1 MKQMEHSYKGEEKF
15 LVNDLKTI
23 VSKARSKAFA
33 AVNYS
38 LVERNWRIGK
48 RIVEEEQNGEAR
60 AEYGKHIIEVAS
72 AALTEEFGKGFSET
86 NLINFKKFFLLFKE
100 LEIHQTVSE
109 EFRKQVLHLLPW
121 SHYERLIRVEDKK
134 AREWYAK
141 EAYEQGW
148 SFRTLNRNINT
159 LYYERL
165 LMSKKKQ
172 PVVNEMQDKTK
183 AYQQD
188 KLEYIKSPVVLE
200 FLGLPEDTSLAES
213 KLETAIINNL
223 EKFLMEMGKG
233 YALVA
238 RQQHIRTEEN
248 DYYIDLVFYNYLI
261 KSFILVDLKVNRI
274 TYQDV
279 GQMDMYLQMYDK
291 MKKGPDDNPTIGIIL
306 CTETDSDV
314 ARYSTLAKNDQM
326 FAAKYKLYL
335 PDKEDLRREIERQKE
350 LYLMAHPEETGISV
364 TNGYAQPDSCF
375 MFAYDLEQDKLLWRS
390 ADQSYNSM
398 NFVVKGDVILCGYGF
413 TAEDDYLYQIN
424 RNTGEIL
431 DRLELKKMPDLLVE
445 QDGKLYVHTYSY
457 DYVIDF

>member
-1 MKQMEHSYKGEEKF
+1 MKQPHKKYNDEDNM
-15 LVNDLKTI
+15 LVNDLRSI

-38 LVERNWRIGK
+38 LVERNWRIGQ
-48 RIVEEEQNGEAR
+48 RIVEQEQNGASR
-60 AEYGKHIIEVAS
+60 AEYGKHVIEIAS

-86 NLINFKKFFLLFKE
+86 NIMNFKKFYLKFKE
-100 LEIHQTVSE
+100 LTIPQTLSE
-109 EFRKQVLHLLPW
+109 EFKKQKHQTLSDESSLLPQKGQTQSAQFELRLLPW

-141 EAYEQGW
+141 EAFEQGW

-188 KLEYIKSPVVLE
+188 KLEYIKSPVVME
-200 FLGLPEDTSLAES
+200 FLGLPSDSSLKES
-213 KLETAIINNL
+213 KLESAIIDNL

-306 CTETDSDV
+306 CAETDSDV

-335 PDKEDLRREIERQKE
+335 PDKEDLKREIERQKE
-350 LYLMAHPEETGISV
+350 LYLMAHPEE
-364 TNGYAQPDSCF
+364 N
-375 MFAYDLEQDKLLWRS
+375 DK
-390 ADQSYNSM
+390 
-398 NFVVKGDVILCGYGF
+398 
-413 TAEDDYLYQIN
+413 E
-424 RNTGEIL
+424 
-431 DRLELKKMPDLLVE
+431 
-445 QDGKLYVHTYSY
+445 
-457 DYVIDF
+457 

>member
-1 MKQMEHSYKGEEKF
+1 MKEPGKKYNDEDNM
-15 LVNDLKTI
+15 LVNDLRSI

-38 LVERNWRIGK
+38 LVERNWRIGQ
-48 RIVEEEQNGEAR
+48 RIVEEEQNGTSR
-60 AEYGKHIIEVAS
+60 AEYGKHVIEVAS
-72 AALTEEFGKGFSET
+72 AALTKEFGKGFSYT
-86 NLINFKKFFLLFKE
+86 NIANYKRFYLTFSDLQIL
-100 LEIHQTVSE
+100 QTVSE
-109 EFRKQVLHLLPW
+109 EFKKQKHQTLSDESSLLPQKGQTQPAQFELRLLPW

-141 EAYEQGW
+141 EAFNEGW
-148 SFRTLNRNINT
+148 SYRTLNRNINT

-165 LMSKKKQ
+165 LMSKKKR
-172 PVVNEMQDKTK
+172 PVVDEMQDNTK

-350 LYLMAHPEETGISV
+350 LYLMAHPEE
-364 TNGYAQPDSCF
+364 N
-375 MFAYDLEQDKLLWRS
+375 DK
-390 ADQSYNSM
+390 
-398 NFVVKGDVILCGYGF
+398 
-413 TAEDDYLYQIN
+413 E
-424 RNTGEIL
+424 
-431 DRLELKKMPDLLVE
+431 
-445 QDGKLYVHTYSY
+445 
-457 DYVIDF
+457 

>member
-1 MKQMEHSYKGEEKF
+1 MKEPGKKNNDEDNM
-15 LVNDLKTI
+15 LVNDLRSI

-38 LVERNWRIGK
+38 LVERNWRIGQ
-48 RIVEEEQNGEAR
+48 RIVEQEQNGASR
-60 AEYGKHIIEVAS
+60 AEYGKHVIEIAS
-72 AALTEEFGKGFSET
+72 AALTEEFGKGFSKT
-86 NLINFKKFFLLFKE
+86 NIMNFKKFYLKFKE
-100 LEIHQTVSE
+100 LTIPQTVSE
-109 EFRKQVLHLLPW
+109 EFKKQKHQTLSDESSLLPQKGQTPPAQFELRFLPW

-141 EAYEQGW
+141 EAFEQGW

-172 PVVNEMQDKTK
+172 PVVDEMQDKTK

-306 CTETDSDV
+306 CAETDSDV

-350 LYLMAHPEETGISV
+350 LYLMAHPEE
-364 TNGYAQPDSCF
+364 N
-375 MFAYDLEQDKLLWRS
+375 DK
-390 ADQSYNSM
+390 
-398 NFVVKGDVILCGYGF
+398 
-413 TAEDDYLYQIN
+413 E
-424 RNTGEIL
+424 
-431 DRLELKKMPDLLVE
+431 
-445 QDGKLYVHTYSY
+445 
-457 DYVIDF
+457 

>member
-1 MKQMEHSYKGEEKF
+1 MKQLNKKYNDKDNM
-15 LVNDLKTI
+15 LVNDLRSI
-23 VSKARSKAFA
+23 VNKARSKAFA
-33 AVNYS
+33 AVNHS
-38 LVERNWRIGK
+38 LVERNWRIGQ
-48 RIVEEEQNGEAR
+48 RIVEEEQNGASR
-60 AEYGKHIIEVAS
+60 AEYGKHVIEVAS
-72 AALTEEFGKGFSET
+72 AALTKEFGKGFSET
-86 NLINFKKFFLLFKE
+86 NIMNFKKFYLKFKE
-100 LEIHQTVSE
+100 LTIPQTVSE
-109 EFRKQVLHLLPW
+109 EFKKQKQQTLSDESSLLLQKGQTQSAQFELRLLPW

-141 EAYEQGW
+141 EAFEQGW

-172 PVVNEMQDKTK
+172 PVVDEMQDKTK

-261 KSFILVDLKVNRI
+261 KSFILVELKVNRI

-350 LYLMAHPEETGISV
+350 LYSMAHPEE
-364 TNGYAQPDSCF
+364 N
-375 MFAYDLEQDKLLWRS
+375 DK
-390 ADQSYNSM
+390 
-398 NFVVKGDVILCGYGF
+398 
-413 TAEDDYLYQIN
+413 E
-424 RNTGEIL
+424 
-431 DRLELKKMPDLLVE
+431 
-445 QDGKLYVHTYSY
+445 
-457 DYVIDF
+457 

>member
-1 MKQMEHSYKGEEKF
+1 MKEPSKKYNDEDNM
-15 LVNDLKTI
+15 LVNDLRSI

-38 LVERNWRIGK
+38 LVERNWRIGQ
-48 RIVEEEQNGEAR
+48 RIVEEEQNGASR
-60 AEYGKHIIEVAS
+60 AEYGKHVIEVAS
-72 AALTEEFGKGFSET
+72 AALTKEFGKGFSET
-86 NLINFKKFFLLFKE
+86 NIMNFKKFYLKFKE
-100 LEIHQTVSE
+100 LTIPQTLSE
-109 EFRKQVLHLLPW
+109 EFKKQKHQTLSDESSLLPQKGQTQPAQFELRLLPW

-141 EAYEQGW
+141 EAFNEGW
-148 SFRTLNRNINT
+148 SYRTLNRNINT

-165 LMSKKKQ
+165 LMSTKKQ
-172 PVVNEMQDKTK
+172 PVVDEMQDKTK

-213 KLETAIINNL
+213 KLEIAIINNL

-238 RQQHIRTEEN
+238 RQQHIRTAEN

-350 LYLMAHPEETGISV
+350 LYLMAHPEES
-364 TNGYAQPDSCF
+364 
-375 MFAYDLEQDKLLWRS
+375 DK
-390 ADQSYNSM
+390 
-398 NFVVKGDVILCGYGF
+398 
-413 TAEDDYLYQIN
+413 E
-424 RNTGEIL
+424 
-431 DRLELKKMPDLLVE
+431 
-445 QDGKLYVHTYSY
+445 
-457 DYVIDF
+457 

>member
-1 MKQMEHSYKGEEKF
+1 MKEPEKKYNDEDNM
-15 LVNDLKTI
+15 LVNDLRSI

-38 LVERNWRIGK
+38 LVERNWRIGQ
-48 RIVEEEQNGEAR
+48 RIVEEEQNGTSR
-60 AEYGKHIIEVAS
+60 AEYGKHVIEVAS
-72 AALTEEFGKGFSET
+72 AALTKEFGKGFSYT
-86 NLINFKKFFLLFKE
+86 NIANYKRFYLTFSDLQIL
-100 LEIHQTVSE
+100 QTVSE
-109 EFRKQVLHLLPW
+109 EFKKQKHQTLSDESSLLPQKGQTQPAQFELRLLPW

-141 EAYEQGW
+141 EAFEQGW
-148 SFRTLNRNINT
+148 SFRTFNRNINT

-165 LMSKKKQ
+165 LMSTKKQ
-172 PVVNEMQDKTK
+172 PVVDEMQDKTK

-213 KLETAIINNL
+213 KLEIAIINNL

-350 LYLMAHPEETGISV
+350 LYLMAHPEE
-364 TNGYAQPDSCF
+364 N
-375 MFAYDLEQDKLLWRS
+375 DK
-390 ADQSYNSM
+390 
-398 NFVVKGDVILCGYGF
+398 
-413 TAEDDYLYQIN
+413 E
-424 RNTGEIL
+424 
-431 DRLELKKMPDLLVE
+431 
-445 QDGKLYVHTYSY
+445 
-457 DYVIDF
+457 

>member
-1 MKQMEHSYKGEEKF
+1 MKEPGKKYNDEDNM
-15 LVNDLKTI
+15 LVNDLRSI

-38 LVERNWRIGK
+38 LVERNWRIGQ
-48 RIVEEEQNGEAR
+48 RIVEQEQNGASR
-60 AEYGKHIIEVAS
+60 AEYGKHVIEIAS

-86 NLINFKKFFLLFKE
+86 NIMNFKKFYLKFKE
-100 LEIHQTVSE
+100 LTIPQTLSE
-109 EFRKQVLHLLPW
+109 EFKKQKHQTLSDEFSLLPQKGQTQSAQFELRLLPW
-121 SHYERLIRVEDKK
+121 SHYERLIRIEDKK

-141 EAYEQGW
+141 EAFNEGW
-148 SFRTLNRNINT
+148 SYRTLNRNINT

-188 KLEYIKSPVVLE
+188 KLEYIKSSVVLE
-200 FLGLPEDTSLAES
+200 FLGLPEDISLAES

-350 LYLMAHPEETGISV
+350 LYLMAHPEE
-364 TNGYAQPDSCF
+364 N
-375 MFAYDLEQDKLLWRS
+375 DK
-390 ADQSYNSM
+390 
-398 NFVVKGDVILCGYGF
+398 
-413 TAEDDYLYQIN
+413 E
-424 RNTGEIL
+424 
-431 DRLELKKMPDLLVE
+431 
-445 QDGKLYVHTYSY
+445 
-457 DYVIDF
+457 

>member
-1 MKQMEHSYKGEEKF
+1 MKQPRKKYNDEDNM
-15 LVNDLKTI
+15 LVNDLRSI

-38 LVERNWRIGK
+38 LVERNWRIGQ
-48 RIVEEEQNGEAR
+48 RIVEQEQNGASR
-60 AEYGKHIIEVAS
+60 AEYGKHVIEIAS

-86 NLINFKKFFLLFKE
+86 NIMNFKKFYLKFKE
-100 LEIHQTVSE
+100 LTIPQTLSE
-109 EFRKQVLHLLPW
+109 EFKKQKHQTLSDESSLLPQKGQTQSAQFELRLLPW

-141 EAYEQGW
+141 EAFEQGW

-165 LMSKKKQ
+165 LMSKKKR
-172 PVVNEMQDKTK
+172 PVVDEMQDKTK

-335 PDKEDLRREIERQKE
+335 PDKEDLKREIERQKE
-350 LYLMAHPEETGISV
+350 LYLMAHPEE
-364 TNGYAQPDSCF
+364 N
-375 MFAYDLEQDKLLWRS
+375 DK
-390 ADQSYNSM
+390 
-398 NFVVKGDVILCGYGF
+398 
-413 TAEDDYLYQIN
+413 E
-424 RNTGEIL
+424 
-431 DRLELKKMPDLLVE
+431 
-445 QDGKLYVHTYSY
+445 
-457 DYVIDF
+457 

>member
-1 MKQMEHSYKGEEKF
+1 MKEPGKKYNDEDNM
-15 LVNDLKTI
+15 LVNDLRSI

-38 LVERNWRIGK
+38 LVERNWRIGQ
-48 RIVEEEQNGEAR
+48 RIVEQEQNGASR
-60 AEYGKHIIEVAS
+60 AEYGKHVIEVAS
-72 AALTEEFGKGFSET
+72 AALTKEFGKGFSET
-86 NLINFKKFFLLFKE
+86 NIMNFKKFYLKFKE
-100 LEIHQTVSE
+100 LTIPQTLSE
-109 EFRKQVLHLLPW
+109 EFKKQKHQTLSDESSLLPQKWQTQPAQFELRLLPW

-141 EAYEQGW
+141 EAFEQGW
-148 SFRTLNRNINT
+148 SYRTLNRNINT

-165 LMSKKKQ
+165 LMSTKKQ
-172 PVVNEMQDKTK
+172 PVVDEMQDKTK

-350 LYLMAHPEETGISV
+350 LYLMAHPEE
-364 TNGYAQPDSCF
+364 N
-375 MFAYDLEQDKLLWRS
+375 DK
-390 ADQSYNSM
+390 
-398 NFVVKGDVILCGYGF
+398 
-413 TAEDDYLYQIN
+413 E
-424 RNTGEIL
+424 
-431 DRLELKKMPDLLVE
+431 
-445 QDGKLYVHTYSY
+445 
-457 DYVIDF
+457 

>member
-1 MKQMEHSYKGEEKF
+1 MKQLNKKYNDEDNM
-15 LVNDLKTI
+15 LVNDLRSI

-38 LVERNWRIGK
+38 LVERNWRIGQ
-48 RIVEEEQNGEAR
+48 RIVEQEQNGASR
-60 AEYGKHIIEVAS
+60 AEYGKHVIEIAS

-86 NLINFKKFFLLFKE
+86 NIMNFKKFYLKFKE
-100 LEIHQTVSE
+100 LTIPQTLSE
-109 EFRKQVLHLLPW
+109 EFKKQKHQTLSDESSLLPQKGQTQSAQFELRLLPW

-141 EAYEQGW
+141 EAFEQGW

-350 LYLMAHPEETGISV
+350 LYLMTHPEE
-364 TNGYAQPDSCF
+364 N
-375 MFAYDLEQDKLLWRS
+375 EK
-390 ADQSYNSM
+390 
-398 NFVVKGDVILCGYGF
+398 
-413 TAEDDYLYQIN
+413 E
-424 RNTGEIL
+424 
-431 DRLELKKMPDLLVE
+431 
-445 QDGKLYVHTYSY
+445 
-457 DYVIDF
+457 

>member
-1 MKQMEHSYKGEEKF
+1 M
-15 LVNDLKTI
+15 LVNDLRSI
-23 VSKARSKAFA
+23 VSKARSRAFA

-38 LVERNWRIGK
+38 LVERNWRIGQ
-48 RIVEEEQNGEAR
+48 RIVEQEQNGASR
-60 AEYGKHIIEVAS
+60 AEYGKHVIEVAS
-72 AALTEEFGKGFSET
+72 AALTEEFGKGFSKT
-86 NLINFKKFFLLFKE
+86 SIKNCKKFFMYFSHSDLLM
-100 LEIHQTVSE
+100 S
-109 EFRKQVLHLLPW
+109 HLLPW
-121 SHYERLIRVEDKK
+121 THYERLIRVEDKQ
-134 AREWYAK
+134 AREWYTK
-141 EAYEQGW
+141 EAFNEGW
-148 SFRTLNRNINT
+148 SYRTLNRNINT

-200 FLGLPEDTSLAES
+200 FLGLPEDISLAES

-306 CTETDSDV
+306 CSETDSDV

-350 LYLMAHPEETGISV
+350 LYLMTHPEE
-364 TNGYAQPDSCF
+364 N
-375 MFAYDLEQDKLLWRS
+375 EK
-390 ADQSYNSM
+390 
-398 NFVVKGDVILCGYGF
+398 
-413 TAEDDYLYQIN
+413 E
-424 RNTGEIL
+424 
-431 DRLELKKMPDLLVE
+431 
-445 QDGKLYVHTYSY
+445 
-457 DYVIDF
+457 

>member
-1 MKQMEHSYKGEEKF
+1 MKQLNKKYNDEDNM
-15 LVNDLKTI
+15 LVNDLRSI

-38 LVERNWRIGK
+38 LVERNWRIGQ
-48 RIVEEEQNGEAR
+48 RIVEQEQNGASR
-60 AEYGKHIIEVAS
+60 AEYGKHVIEVAS
-72 AALTEEFGKGFSET
+72 AALTEEFGKGFSYT
-86 NLINFKKFFLLFKE
+86 NIANYKRFYLTFNNLQIL
-100 LEIHQTVSE
+100 QTVSE
-109 EFRKQVLHLLPW
+109 EFNNPIQQTLPAKSSAPHKEDKAESAQSELRLLPW

-141 EAYEQGW
+141 EAFEQGW

-165 LMSKKKQ
+165 LMSKRKQ
-172 PVVNEMQDKTK
+172 PVVDEMQDKTK

-200 FLGLPEDTSLAES
+200 FLGLPEDISLAES

-350 LYLMAHPEETGISV
+350 LYLMAHPKE
-364 TNGYAQPDSCF
+364 N
-375 MFAYDLEQDKLLWRS
+375 DK
-390 ADQSYNSM
+390 
-398 NFVVKGDVILCGYGF
+398 
-413 TAEDDYLYQIN
+413 E
-424 RNTGEIL
+424 
-431 DRLELKKMPDLLVE
+431 
-445 QDGKLYVHTYSY
+445 
-457 DYVIDF
+457 

>member
-1 MKQMEHSYKGEEKF
+1 MKEPEKKYNDEDNM
-15 LVNDLKTI
+15 LVNDLRSI

-38 LVERNWRIGK
+38 LVERNWRIGQ
-48 RIVEEEQNGEAR
+48 RIVEQEQNGASR
-60 AEYGKHIIEVAS
+60 AEYGKHVIEVAS
-72 AALTEEFGKGFSET
+72 AALTKEFGKGFSYT
-86 NLINFKKFFLLFKE
+86 NIANYKRFYLTFSDLQIL
-100 LEIHQTVSE
+100 QTVSE
-109 EFRKQVLHLLPW
+109 EFKKQKHQTLSDESSLLPQKGQTQPAQFELRLLPW

-141 EAYEQGW
+141 EAFEQGW

-165 LMSKKKQ
+165 LMSTKKQ
-172 PVVNEMQDKTK
+172 PVVDEMQDKTK

-314 ARYSTLAKNDQM
+314 ARYSTLARNDQM

-350 LYLMAHPEETGISV
+350 LYLMAHPEE
-364 TNGYAQPDSCF
+364 N
-375 MFAYDLEQDKLLWRS
+375 DK
-390 ADQSYNSM
+390 
-398 NFVVKGDVILCGYGF
+398 
-413 TAEDDYLYQIN
+413 E
-424 RNTGEIL
+424 
-431 DRLELKKMPDLLVE
+431 
-445 QDGKLYVHTYSY
+445 
-457 DYVIDF
+457 

>member
-1 MKQMEHSYKGEEKF
+1 MKQPRKKYNDEDNM
-15 LVNDLKTI
+15 LVNDLRSI

-38 LVERNWRIGK
+38 LVERNWRIGQ
-48 RIVEEEQNGEAR
+48 RIVEQEQNGASR
-60 AEYGKHIIEVAS
+60 AEYGKHVIEIAS
-72 AALTEEFGKGFSET
+72 AALTEEFGKGFSYT
-86 NLINFKKFFLLFKE
+86 NIANYKRFYLTFNNLQIL
-100 LEIHQTVSE
+100 QTVSE
-109 EFRKQVLHLLPW
+109 EFKKQKHQTLSDESSLLPQKDQTQSIQSELRLLPW

-141 EAYEQGW
+141 EAFEQGW

-335 PDKEDLRREIERQKE
+335 PDKEDLKREIERQKE
-350 LYLMAHPEETGISV
+350 LYLMAHPEE
-364 TNGYAQPDSCF
+364 N
-375 MFAYDLEQDKLLWRS
+375 DK
-390 ADQSYNSM
+390 
-398 NFVVKGDVILCGYGF
+398 
-413 TAEDDYLYQIN
+413 E
-424 RNTGEIL
+424 
-431 DRLELKKMPDLLVE
+431 
-445 QDGKLYVHTYSY
+445 
-457 DYVIDF
+457 

>member
-1 MKQMEHSYKGEEKF
+1 MNEPGKKYNDEDNM
-15 LVNDLKTI
+15 LVNDLRSI

-38 LVERNWRIGK
+38 LVERNWRIGQ
-48 RIVEEEQNGEAR
+48 RIVEQEQNGASR
-60 AEYGKHIIEVAS
+60 AEYGKHVIEVAS
-72 AALTEEFGKGFSET
+72 AALTEEFGKGFSYT
-86 NLINFKKFFLLFKE
+86 NIANYKRFYLTFNNLQIL
-100 LEIHQTVSE
+100 QTVSE
-109 EFRKQVLHLLPW
+109 EFKKQKHQTLSDESSLLPQKGLTQSVQSELRLLPW
-121 SHYERLIRVEDKK
+121 SHYERLIRVEDRK

-141 EAYEQGW
+141 EAFEQGW
-148 SFRTLNRNINT
+148 SYRTLNRNINT

-172 PVVNEMQDKTK
+172 PVVDEMQDKTK
-183 AYQQD
+183 IYQQN
-188 KLEYIKSPVVLE
+188 KLEYIKTPVVLE

-291 MKKGPDDNPTIGIIL
+291 MRKGPDDNPTIGIIL

-350 LYLMAHPEETGISV
+350 LYLMAHPEE
-364 TNGYAQPDSCF
+364 N
-375 MFAYDLEQDKLLWRS
+375 DK
-390 ADQSYNSM
+390 
-398 NFVVKGDVILCGYGF
+398 
-413 TAEDDYLYQIN
+413 E
-424 RNTGEIL
+424 
-431 DRLELKKMPDLLVE
+431 
-445 QDGKLYVHTYSY
+445 
-457 DYVIDF
+457 

>member
-1 MKQMEHSYKGEEKF
+1 MKEPGKKYNDEDNM
-15 LVNDLKTI
+15 LVNDLRSI

-38 LVERNWRIGK
+38 LVERNWRIGQ
-48 RIVEEEQNGEAR
+48 RIVEQEQNGASR
-60 AEYGKHIIEVAS
+60 AEYGKHVIEVAS

-86 NLINFKKFFLLFKE
+86 NIMNFKKFYLKFKE
-100 LEIHQTVSE
+100 LTIPQTVSE
-109 EFRKQVLHLLPW
+109 EFKMQKQQTLSDELSSHFQKGQTPPAQSELRLLPW

-141 EAYEQGW
+141 EAFEQGW

-165 LMSKKKQ
+165 LMSKKKR
-172 PVVNEMQDKTK
+172 PVVDEMQDNTK

-350 LYLMAHPEETGISV
+350 LYLMAHPEE
-364 TNGYAQPDSCF
+364 N
-375 MFAYDLEQDKLLWRS
+375 DK
-390 ADQSYNSM
+390 
-398 NFVVKGDVILCGYGF
+398 
-413 TAEDDYLYQIN
+413 E
-424 RNTGEIL
+424 
-431 DRLELKKMPDLLVE
+431 
-445 QDGKLYVHTYSY
+445 
-457 DYVIDF
+457 

>member
-1 MKQMEHSYKGEEKF
+1 MKQLNKKYNDKDNM
-15 LVNDLKTI
+15 LVNDLRSI
-23 VSKARSKAFA
+23 VNKARSKAFA
-33 AVNYS
+33 AVNHS
-38 LVERNWRIGK
+38 LVERNWRIGQ
-48 RIVEEEQNGEAR
+48 RIVEEEQNGASR
-60 AEYGKHIIEVAS
+60 AEYGKHVIEVAS
-72 AALTEEFGKGFSET
+72 AALTKEFGKGFSET
-86 NLINFKKFFLLFKE
+86 NIMNFKKFYLKFKE
-100 LEIHQTVSE
+100 LTIPQTLSE
-109 EFRKQVLHLLPW
+109 EFKKQKHQTLSDESSLLPQKGQTQSAQFELRLLPW

-141 EAYEQGW
+141 EAFEQGW

-172 PVVNEMQDKTK
+172 PVVDEMQDKTK

-238 RQQHIRTEEN
+238 RQQYIRTEEN

-350 LYLMAHPEETGISV
+350 LYLMAHPEE
-364 TNGYAQPDSCF
+364 N
-375 MFAYDLEQDKLLWRS
+375 DK
-390 ADQSYNSM
+390 
-398 NFVVKGDVILCGYGF
+398 
-413 TAEDDYLYQIN
+413 E
-424 RNTGEIL
+424 
-431 DRLELKKMPDLLVE
+431 
-445 QDGKLYVHTYSY
+445 
-457 DYVIDF
+457 

>member
-1 MKQMEHSYKGEEKF
+1 MKEPEKKYNDEDNM
-15 LVNDLKTI
+15 LVNDLRSI

-38 LVERNWRIGK
+38 LVERNWRIGQ
-48 RIVEEEQNGEAR
+48 RIVEQEQNGASR
-60 AEYGKHIIEVAS
+60 AEYGKHVIEVAS
-72 AALTEEFGKGFSET
+72 VALTEEFGKGFSYT
-86 NLINFKKFFLLFKE
+86 NIANYKRFYLTFNNLQIL
-100 LEIHQTVSE
+100 QTVSE
-109 EFRKQVLHLLPW
+109 EFNNPIQQTLPAKSSAPHKEDKAESAQSELRLLPW

-141 EAYEQGW
+141 EAFEQGW

-165 LMSKKKQ
+165 LMSTKKQ
-172 PVVNEMQDKTK
+172 PVVDEMQDKTK

-335 PDKEDLRREIERQKE
+335 PNEEDLRREIERQKE
-350 LYLMAHPEETGISV
+350 LFLMAHPDENDI
-364 TNGYAQPDSCF
+364 
-375 MFAYDLEQDKLLWRS
+375 
-390 ADQSYNSM
+390 
-398 NFVVKGDVILCGYGF
+398 IL
-413 TAEDDYLYQIN
+413 
-424 RNTGEIL
+424 
-431 DRLELKKMPDLLVE
+431 
-445 QDGKLYVHTYSY
+445 
-457 DYVIDF
+457 

>member
-1 MKQMEHSYKGEEKF
+1 MEQ
-15 LVNDLKTI
+15 
-23 VSKARSKAFA
+23 
-33 AVNYS
+33 
-38 LVERNWRIGK
+38 
-48 RIVEEEQNGEAR
+48 EQNGASR
-60 AEYGKHIIEVAS
+60 AEYGKHVIEVAS
-72 AALTEEFGKGFSET
+72 AALTEEFGKGFSKTNIRSYRKFYLLFSDMGIQQAVPAELETQKQQALPAIFTALVKEENQTHFT
-86 NLINFKKFFLLFKE
+86 NLNI
-100 LEIHQTVSE
+100 
-109 EFRKQVLHLLPW
+109 LPW
-121 SHYERLIRVEDKK
+121 THYERLIRVEDKQ

-141 EAYEQGW
+141 EAFNEGW
-148 SFRTLNRNINT
+148 SYRTLNRNINT

-165 LMSKKKQ
+165 LMSTKKQ
-172 PVVNEMQDKTK
+172 PVVDEMQDKTK

-350 LYLMAHPEETGISV
+350 LYLMAHPEE
-364 TNGYAQPDSCF
+364 N
-375 MFAYDLEQDKLLWRS
+375 DK
-390 ADQSYNSM
+390 
-398 NFVVKGDVILCGYGF
+398 
-413 TAEDDYLYQIN
+413 E
-424 RNTGEIL
+424 
-431 DRLELKKMPDLLVE
+431 
-445 QDGKLYVHTYSY
+445 
-457 DYVIDF
+457 

>member
-1 MKQMEHSYKGEEKF
+1 MKEPGKKYNDEDNM
-15 LVNDLKTI
+15 LVNDLRSI

-33 AVNYS
+33 TVNYS
-38 LVERNWRIGK
+38 LVKRNWRIGQ
-48 RIVEEEQNGEAR
+48 RIVEEEQNGASR
-60 AEYGKHIIEVAS
+60 AEYGKHVIEVAS
-72 AALTEEFGKGFSET
+72 AALTKEFGKGFSET
-86 NLINFKKFFLLFKE
+86 NIMNFKKFYLKFKE
-100 LEIHQTVSE
+100 LTIPQTLSE
-109 EFRKQVLHLLPW
+109 EFKKQKHQTLSDESSLLPQKGQTQPAQFELRLLPW

-141 EAYEQGW
+141 EAFEQGW
-148 SFRTLNRNINT
+148 SYRTLNRNINT

-165 LMSKKKQ
+165 HMSTKKQ
-172 PVVNEMQDKTK
+172 PVVYEMQDKTK

-350 LYLMAHPEETGISV
+350 LYLMAHPEE
-364 TNGYAQPDSCF
+364 N
-375 MFAYDLEQDKLLWRS
+375 DK
-390 ADQSYNSM
+390 
-398 NFVVKGDVILCGYGF
+398 
-413 TAEDDYLYQIN
+413 E
-424 RNTGEIL
+424 
-431 DRLELKKMPDLLVE
+431 
-445 QDGKLYVHTYSY
+445 
-457 DYVIDF
+457 

>member
-1 MKQMEHSYKGEEKF
+1 MKEPGKKYNDEDNM
-15 LVNDLKTI
+15 LVNDLRSI

-38 LVERNWRIGK
+38 LVERNWRIGQ
-48 RIVEEEQNGEAR
+48 RIVEQEQNGASR
-60 AEYGKHIIEVAS
+60 AEYGKHVIEIAS

-86 NLINFKKFFLLFKE
+86 NIMNFKKFYLKFKE
-100 LEIHQTVSE
+100 LTIPQTLSE
-109 EFRKQVLHLLPW
+109 EFKKQKQQTQSDESSLLPPKGQTPSAQFELHLLPW

-134 AREWYAK
+134 AREWYTK
-141 EAYEQGW
+141 EAFKQGW

-165 LMSKKKQ
+165 LMSTKKQ
-172 PVVNEMQDKTK
+172 PVVDEMQDKTK

-306 CTETDSDV
+306 CSETDSDV

-350 LYLMAHPEETGISV
+350 LYLMAHPEE
-364 TNGYAQPDSCF
+364 N
-375 MFAYDLEQDKLLWRS
+375 DK
-390 ADQSYNSM
+390 
-398 NFVVKGDVILCGYGF
+398 
-413 TAEDDYLYQIN
+413 E
-424 RNTGEIL
+424 
-431 DRLELKKMPDLLVE
+431 
-445 QDGKLYVHTYSY
+445 
-457 DYVIDF
+457 

>member
-1 MKQMEHSYKGEEKF
+1 MKEPGKKYNDEDNM
-15 LVNDLKTI
+15 LVNDLRSI

-38 LVERNWRIGK
+38 LVERNWRIGQ
-48 RIVEEEQNGEAR
+48 RIVEQEQNGASR
-60 AEYGKHIIEVAS
+60 AEYGKHVIEIAS

-86 NLINFKKFFLLFKE
+86 NIMNFKKFYLKFKE
-100 LEIHQTVSE
+100 LTIPQTVSE
-109 EFRKQVLHLLPW
+109 EFKKQKHQTLSDEFSLLPQKGQTQSAQFELRLLPW

-141 EAYEQGW
+141 EAFEQGW

-248 DYYIDLVFYNYLI
+248 YYYIDLVFYNYLI

-350 LYLMAHPEETGISV
+350 LYLMAHPEE
-364 TNGYAQPDSCF
+364 N
-375 MFAYDLEQDKLLWRS
+375 DK
-390 ADQSYNSM
+390 
-398 NFVVKGDVILCGYGF
+398 
-413 TAEDDYLYQIN
+413 E
-424 RNTGEIL
+424 
-431 DRLELKKMPDLLVE
+431 
-445 QDGKLYVHTYSY
+445 
-457 DYVIDF
+457 

>member
-1 MKQMEHSYKGEEKF
+1 MKQPRKKYNDEDNM
-15 LVNDLKTI
+15 LVNDLRSI

-38 LVERNWRIGK
+38 LVERNWRIGQ
-48 RIVEEEQNGEAR
+48 RIVEEEQNGASR
-60 AEYGKHIIEVAS
+60 AEYGKHVIEVAS
-72 AALTEEFGKGFSET
+72 AALTKEFGKGFSET
-86 NLINFKKFFLLFKE
+86 NIMNFKKFYLKFKE
-100 LEIHQTVSE
+100 LTIPQTLSE
-109 EFRKQVLHLLPW
+109 EFKKQKHQTLSDESSLLPQKGQTQPAQFELRLLPW

-141 EAYEQGW
+141 EAFNEGW
-148 SFRTLNRNINT
+148 SYRTLNRNINT

-165 LMSKKKQ
+165 LMSTKKQ
-172 PVVNEMQDKTK
+172 PVVDEMQDKTK

-291 MKKGPDDNPTIGIIL
+291 MKKGPDDSPTIGIIL

-350 LYLMAHPEETGISV
+350 LYLMAHPEE
-364 TNGYAQPDSCF
+364 N
-375 MFAYDLEQDKLLWRS
+375 DK
-390 ADQSYNSM
+390 
-398 NFVVKGDVILCGYGF
+398 
-413 TAEDDYLYQIN
+413 E
-424 RNTGEIL
+424 
-431 DRLELKKMPDLLVE
+431 
-445 QDGKLYVHTYSY
+445 
-457 DYVIDF
+457 

>member
-1 MKQMEHSYKGEEKF
+1 MKQPRKKYNDEDNM
-15 LVNDLKTI
+15 LVNDLRSI

-38 LVERNWRIGK
+38 LVERNWRIGQ
-48 RIVEEEQNGEAR
+48 RIVEQEQNGASR
-60 AEYGKHIIEVAS
+60 AEYGKHVIEIAS
-72 AALTEEFGKGFSET
+72 AALTEEFGKGFSYT
-86 NLINFKKFFLLFKE
+86 NIANYKRFYLTFNNLQIL
-100 LEIHQTVSE
+100 QTVSE
-109 EFRKQVLHLLPW
+109 EFNNPIQQTLPAKSSTPHKEDKAESTQSELRLLPW

-141 EAYEQGW
+141 EAFEQGW

-314 ARYSTLAKNDQM
+314 ARYSTLAKNDQI

-350 LYLMAHPEETGISV
+350 LYLMAHPEE
-364 TNGYAQPDSCF
+364 N
-375 MFAYDLEQDKLLWRS
+375 DK
-390 ADQSYNSM
+390 
-398 NFVVKGDVILCGYGF
+398 
-413 TAEDDYLYQIN
+413 E
-424 RNTGEIL
+424 
-431 DRLELKKMPDLLVE
+431 
-445 QDGKLYVHTYSY
+445 
-457 DYVIDF
+457 

>member
-1 MKQMEHSYKGEEKF
+1 MKEPGKKYNDEDNM
-15 LVNDLKTI
+15 LVNDLRSI

-38 LVERNWRIGK
+38 LVERNWRIGQ
-48 RIVEEEQNGEAR
+48 RIVEQEQNGASR
-60 AEYGKHIIEVAS
+60 AEYGKHVIEIAS
-72 AALTEEFGKGFSET
+72 AALTEEFGKGFSYT
-86 NLINFKKFFLLFKE
+86 NIANYKRFYLTFNNLQIL
-100 LEIHQTVSE
+100 QTVSE
-109 EFRKQVLHLLPW
+109 EFKKQKHQTLSDESSLLPQKDQTQSIQSELRLLPW

-141 EAYEQGW
+141 EAFEQGW

-165 LMSKKKQ
+165 LMSKKKR
-172 PVVNEMQDKTK
+172 PVVDEMQDKTK

-350 LYLMAHPEETGISV
+350 LYLMAHPEE
-364 TNGYAQPDSCF
+364 N
-375 MFAYDLEQDKLLWRS
+375 DK
-390 ADQSYNSM
+390 
-398 NFVVKGDVILCGYGF
+398 
-413 TAEDDYLYQIN
+413 E
-424 RNTGEIL
+424 
-431 DRLELKKMPDLLVE
+431 
-445 QDGKLYVHTYSY
+445 
-457 DYVIDF
+457 

>member
-1 MKQMEHSYKGEEKF
+1 MKEPEKKYNDEDNM
-15 LVNDLKTI
+15 LVNDLRSI

-38 LVERNWRIGK
+38 LVERNWRIGQ
-48 RIVEEEQNGEAR
+48 RIVEQEQNGASR
-60 AEYGKHIIEVAS
+60 AEYGKHVIEVAS
-72 AALTEEFGKGFSET
+72 AALTKEFGKGFSET
-86 NLINFKKFFLLFKE
+86 NIMNFKKFYLRFKG
-100 LEIHQTVSE
+100 LAIPQTLSE
-109 EFRKQVLHLLPW
+109 EFKKQKHQTLSDESSLLPQKGKTVSAQFELRLLPW

-141 EAYEQGW
+141 EAFEQGW
-148 SFRTLNRNINT
+148 SYRTLNRNINT

-165 LMSKKKQ
+165 LMSTKKQ
-172 PVVNEMQDKTK
+172 PVVDEMQDKTK

-350 LYLMAHPEETGISV
+350 LYLMAHPEE
-364 TNGYAQPDSCF
+364 N
-375 MFAYDLEQDKLLWRS
+375 DK
-390 ADQSYNSM
+390 
-398 NFVVKGDVILCGYGF
+398 
-413 TAEDDYLYQIN
+413 E
-424 RNTGEIL
+424 
-431 DRLELKKMPDLLVE
+431 
-445 QDGKLYVHTYSY
+445 
-457 DYVIDF
+457 

>member
-1 MKQMEHSYKGEEKF
+1 MKQPGKKYNDEGNM
-15 LVNDLKTI
+15 LVSDLRSI

-38 LVERNWRIGK
+38 LVERNWRIGQ
-48 RIVEEEQNGEAR
+48 RIVEQEQNGASR
-60 AEYGKHIIEVAS
+60 AEYGKHVIEVAS
-72 AALTEEFGKGFSET
+72 AALTKEFGKGFSET
-86 NLINFKKFFLLFKE
+86 NIMNFKKFYLKFKE
-100 LEIHQTVSE
+100 LTIPQTLSE
-109 EFRKQVLHLLPW
+109 EFKKQKHQTLSDELSSHFQKGQTPPAQFELRLLPW
-121 SHYERLIRVEDKK
+121 SHYERLIRVEDKQ

-141 EAYEQGW
+141 EAFEQGW

-165 LMSKKKQ
+165 LMSTKKQ
-172 PVVNEMQDKTK
+172 PVVDEMQDKTK

-248 DYYIDLVFYNYLI
+248 DYYIDLIFYNYLI

-350 LYLMAHPEETGISV
+350 LYLMAHPEE
-364 TNGYAQPDSCF
+364 N
-375 MFAYDLEQDKLLWRS
+375 DK
-390 ADQSYNSM
+390 
-398 NFVVKGDVILCGYGF
+398 
-413 TAEDDYLYQIN
+413 E
-424 RNTGEIL
+424 
-431 DRLELKKMPDLLVE
+431 
-445 QDGKLYVHTYSY
+445 
-457 DYVIDF
+457 

>member
-1 MKQMEHSYKGEEKF
+1 MKEPEKKYNDEDNM
-15 LVNDLKTI
+15 LVNDLRSI

-38 LVERNWRIGK
+38 LVERNWRIGQ
-48 RIVEEEQNGEAR
+48 RIVEQEQNGASR
-60 AEYGKHIIEVAS
+60 AEYGKHVIEIAS

-86 NLINFKKFFLLFKE
+86 NIMNFKKFYLKFKE
-100 LEIHQTVSE
+100 LTIPQTLSE
-109 EFRKQVLHLLPW
+109 EFKKQKHQTLSDESSLLPQKGQTQSAQFELRLLPW

-141 EAYEQGW
+141 EAFEQGW

-188 KLEYIKSPVVLE
+188 KLEYFKSPVVLE
-200 FLGLPEDTSLAES
+200 FLGLPEDTFLAES

-350 LYLMAHPEETGISV
+350 LYLMAHPEE
-364 TNGYAQPDSCF
+364 N
-375 MFAYDLEQDKLLWRS
+375 DK
-390 ADQSYNSM
+390 
-398 NFVVKGDVILCGYGF
+398 
-413 TAEDDYLYQIN
+413 E
-424 RNTGEIL
+424 
-431 DRLELKKMPDLLVE
+431 
-445 QDGKLYVHTYSY
+445 
-457 DYVIDF
+457 

>member
-1 MKQMEHSYKGEEKF
+1 MKEPGKKYNDEDNM
-15 LVNDLKTI
+15 LVNDLRSI

-38 LVERNWRIGK
+38 LVERNWRIGQ
-48 RIVEEEQNGEAR
+48 RIVEEEQNGASR
-60 AEYGKHIIEVAS
+60 AKYGKHVIEVAS

-86 NLINFKKFFLLFKE
+86 NIMNFKKFCLKFKE
-100 LEIHQTVSE
+100 LTIPQTVSE
-109 EFRKQVLHLLPW
+109 EFKKQKQQTLSDELSSHFQKGQTPPAQFELRLLPW

-141 EAYEQGW
+141 KAFEQGW
-148 SFRTLNRNINT
+148 SYRTLNRNINT

-291 MKKGPDDNPTIGIIL
+291 IKKGTDDNPTIGIIL

-350 LYLMAHPEETGISV
+350 LYLMAHPEE
-364 TNGYAQPDSCF
+364 N
-375 MFAYDLEQDKLLWRS
+375 DK
-390 ADQSYNSM
+390 
-398 NFVVKGDVILCGYGF
+398 
-413 TAEDDYLYQIN
+413 E
-424 RNTGEIL
+424 
-431 DRLELKKMPDLLVE
+431 
-445 QDGKLYVHTYSY
+445 
-457 DYVIDF
+457 

>member
-86 NLINFKKFFLLFKE
+86 NIRTFRKFFLIFRN
-100 LEIHQTVSE
+100 LEIQQTVSAE
-109 EFRKQVLHLLPW
+109 SNLPKQQTLSDNLSSHFQKGQTPPAQFKLRLLPW
-121 SHYERLIRVEDKK
+121 SHYERLIRIEDKR
-134 AREWYAK
+134 ARDWYAK
-141 EAYEQGW
+141 EAFEQSW
-148 SFRTLNRNINT
+148 SYRTLSRNINT
-159 LYYERL
+159 LYYERF
-165 LMSKKKQ
+165 LMSKDKA
-172 PVVNEMQDKTK
+172 PVEKEMKEKTNEF
-183 AYQQD
+183 QQD
-188 KLEYIKSPVVLE
+188 KQEYIKSPVVME
-200 FLGLPEDTSLAES
+200 FLGLPSDSSLKES
-213 KLETAIINNL
+213 KLESAIIDNL

-350 LYLMAHPEETGISV
+350 LYLMAHPEE
-364 TNGYAQPDSCF
+364 N
-375 MFAYDLEQDKLLWRS
+375 DK
-390 ADQSYNSM
+390 
-398 NFVVKGDVILCGYGF
+398 
-413 TAEDDYLYQIN
+413 E
-424 RNTGEIL
+424 
-431 DRLELKKMPDLLVE
+431 
-445 QDGKLYVHTYSY
+445 
-457 DYVIDF
+457 

>member
-1 MKQMEHSYKGEEKF
+1 MKQPDKKYNDEDNM
-15 LVNDLKTI
+15 LVNDLRSI

-38 LVERNWRIGK
+38 LVERNWRIGQ
-48 RIVEEEQNGEAR
+48 RIVEQEQNGASR
-60 AEYGKHIIEVAS
+60 AEYGKHVIEVAS

-86 NLINFKKFFLLFKE
+86 NIMNFKKFYLKFKE
-100 LEIHQTVSE
+100 LTIPQTVSE
-109 EFRKQVLHLLPW
+109 EFKKQKQQTLSDELSSHFQKGQTQPAQFELRLLPW

-141 EAYEQGW
+141 EAFEQGW
-148 SFRTLNRNINT
+148 SYRTLNRNINT

-165 LMSKKKQ
+165 LMSTKKQ
-172 PVVNEMQDKTK
+172 PVVDEMQDKTK

-213 KLETAIINNL
+213 TLETAIINNL

-350 LYLMAHPEETGISV
+350 LYLMAHPEE
-364 TNGYAQPDSCF
+364 N
-375 MFAYDLEQDKLLWRS
+375 DK
-390 ADQSYNSM
+390 
-398 NFVVKGDVILCGYGF
+398 
-413 TAEDDYLYQIN
+413 E
-424 RNTGEIL
+424 
-431 DRLELKKMPDLLVE
+431 
-445 QDGKLYVHTYSY
+445 
-457 DYVIDF
+457 

>member
-1 MKQMEHSYKGEEKF
+1 MKQPRKKYNDEDNM
-15 LVNDLKTI
+15 LVNDLRSI

-38 LVERNWRIGK
+38 LVERNWRIGQ
-48 RIVEEEQNGEAR
+48 RIVEQEQNGASR
-60 AEYGKHIIEVAS
+60 AEYGKHVIEVAS

-86 NLINFKKFFLLFKE
+86 NIMNFKKFYLKFKE
-100 LEIHQTVSE
+100 LTIPQTLSE
-109 EFRKQVLHLLPW
+109 EFKKQKHQTLSDESSLLPQKGQTQSAQFELRLLPW

-141 EAYEQGW
+141 EAFEQGW

-335 PDKEDLRREIERQKE
+335 PDKEDLKREIERQKE
-350 LYLMAHPEETGISV
+350 LYLMAHPEE
-364 TNGYAQPDSCF
+364 N
-375 MFAYDLEQDKLLWRS
+375 DK
-390 ADQSYNSM
+390 
-398 NFVVKGDVILCGYGF
+398 
-413 TAEDDYLYQIN
+413 E
-424 RNTGEIL
+424 
-431 DRLELKKMPDLLVE
+431 
-445 QDGKLYVHTYSY
+445 
-457 DYVIDF
+457 

>member
-1 MKQMEHSYKGEEKF
+1 MKQPGKKYNDEDNM
-15 LVNDLKTI
+15 LVNDLRSI

-38 LVERNWRIGK
+38 LVERNWRIGQ
-48 RIVEEEQNGEAR
+48 RIVEEEQNGASR
-60 AEYGKHIIEVAS
+60 AEYGKHVIEVAS
-72 AALTEEFGKGFSET
+72 AALTKEFGKGFSET
-86 NLINFKKFFLLFKE
+86 NIMNFKKFYLKFKE
-100 LEIHQTVSE
+100 LTIPQTLSE
-109 EFRKQVLHLLPW
+109 EFKKQKHQTLSDESSLLPQKGQTQPAQFELRLLPW

-141 EAYEQGW
+141 EAFNEGW
-148 SFRTLNRNINT
+148 SYRTLNRNINT

-165 LMSKKKQ
+165 LMSTKKQ
-172 PVVNEMQDKTK
+172 PVVDEMQDKTK

-350 LYLMAHPEETGISV
+350 LYLMAHPEE
-364 TNGYAQPDSCF
+364 N
-375 MFAYDLEQDKLLWRS
+375 DK
-390 ADQSYNSM
+390 
-398 NFVVKGDVILCGYGF
+398 
-413 TAEDDYLYQIN
+413 E
-424 RNTGEIL
+424 
-431 DRLELKKMPDLLVE
+431 
-445 QDGKLYVHTYSY
+445 
-457 DYVIDF
+457 

>member
-1 MKQMEHSYKGEEKF
+1 MKEPGKKYNDEDNM
-15 LVNDLKTI
+15 LVNDLRSI

-38 LVERNWRIGK
+38 LVERNWRIGQ
-48 RIVEEEQNGEAR
+48 RIVEEEQNGASR
-60 AEYGKHIIEVAS
+60 AEYGKHVIEVAS
-72 AALTEEFGKGFSET
+72 AALTEEFGKGFSYT
-86 NLINFKKFFLLFKE
+86 NIANYKRFYLTFSDLQIL
-100 LEIHQTVSE
+100 QTLSE
-109 EFRKQVLHLLPW
+109 EFKKQKHQTLSDESSLLPQKGQTPPAQFELRLLPW

-141 EAYEQGW
+141 EAFNEGW
-148 SFRTLNRNINT
+148 SYRTLNRNINT

-165 LMSKKKQ
+165 LMSTKKQ

-350 LYLMAHPEETGISV
+350 LYLMAHPEE
-364 TNGYAQPDSCF
+364 N
-375 MFAYDLEQDKLLWRS
+375 DK
-390 ADQSYNSM
+390 
-398 NFVVKGDVILCGYGF
+398 
-413 TAEDDYLYQIN
+413 E
-424 RNTGEIL
+424 
-431 DRLELKKMPDLLVE
+431 
-445 QDGKLYVHTYSY
+445 
-457 DYVIDF
+457 

>member
-1 MKQMEHSYKGEEKF
+1 MKQLNKKYNDEDNM
-15 LVNDLKTI
+15 LVNDLRSI

-38 LVERNWRIGK
+38 LVERNWRIGQ
-48 RIVEEEQNGEAR
+48 RIVEQEQNGASR
-60 AEYGKHIIEVAS
+60 AEYGKHVIEIAS

-86 NLINFKKFFLLFKE
+86 NIMNFKKFYLKFKE
-100 LEIHQTVSE
+100 LAIPQTVSE
-109 EFRKQVLHLLPW
+109 EFKKQKHQTLSDESSLLPQKDQTQSTQSELRLLPW

-141 EAYEQGW
+141 EAFEQGW
-148 SFRTLNRNINT
+148 SYRTLNRNINT

-172 PVVNEMQDKTK
+172 PVVDEMQDKTK

-350 LYLMAHPEETGISV
+350 LYLMAHPEE
-364 TNGYAQPDSCF
+364 N
-375 MFAYDLEQDKLLWRS
+375 DK
-390 ADQSYNSM
+390 
-398 NFVVKGDVILCGYGF
+398 
-413 TAEDDYLYQIN
+413 E
-424 RNTGEIL
+424 
-431 DRLELKKMPDLLVE
+431 
-445 QDGKLYVHTYSY
+445 
-457 DYVIDF
+457 

>member
-1 MKQMEHSYKGEEKF
+1 MKQPGKKYNDEDNM
-15 LVNDLKTI
+15 LVNDLRSI

-38 LVERNWRIGK
+38 LVKRNWRIGQ
-48 RIVEEEQNGEAR
+48 RIVEQEQNGASR
-60 AEYGKHIIEVAS
+60 AEYGKHVIEIAS

-86 NLINFKKFFLLFKE
+86 NIMNFKKFYLKFKE
-100 LEIHQTVSE
+100 LTIPQTVSE
-109 EFRKQVLHLLPW
+109 EFKKQKQQTLSDELSSHFQKGQTPPAQFELRLLPW
-121 SHYERLIRVEDKK
+121 SHYERLIRIEDKK

-141 EAYEQGW
+141 EAFEQDW

-350 LYLMAHPEETGISV
+350 LYLMAHPEE
-364 TNGYAQPDSCF
+364 N
-375 MFAYDLEQDKLLWRS
+375 DK
-390 ADQSYNSM
+390 
-398 NFVVKGDVILCGYGF
+398 
-413 TAEDDYLYQIN
+413 E
-424 RNTGEIL
+424 
-431 DRLELKKMPDLLVE
+431 
-445 QDGKLYVHTYSY
+445 
-457 DYVIDF
+457 

>member
-1 MKQMEHSYKGEEKF
+1 MKEPGKKYNDEDNM
-15 LVNDLKTI
+15 LVNDLRSI

-38 LVERNWRIGK
+38 LVERNWRIGR
-48 RIVEEEQNGEAR
+48 RIVEQEQNGASR
-60 AEYGKHIIEVAS
+60 AEYGKHVIEVAS

-86 NLINFKKFFLLFKE
+86 NIMNFKKFYLKFKE
-100 LEIHQTVSE
+100 LTIPQTLSE
-109 EFRKQVLHLLPW
+109 EFKKQKHQTLSDESSLLPQKGQTQPAQFELRLLPW

-141 EAYEQGW
+141 EAFEQGW
-148 SFRTLNRNINT
+148 SYRTLNRNINT

-165 LMSKKKQ
+165 LMSTKKQ
-172 PVVNEMQDKTK
+172 PVVDEMQDKTK

-350 LYLMAHPEETGISV
+350 LYLMAHPEE
-364 TNGYAQPDSCF
+364 N
-375 MFAYDLEQDKLLWRS
+375 DK
-390 ADQSYNSM
+390 
-398 NFVVKGDVILCGYGF
+398 
-413 TAEDDYLYQIN
+413 E
-424 RNTGEIL
+424 
-431 DRLELKKMPDLLVE
+431 
-445 QDGKLYVHTYSY
+445 
-457 DYVIDF
+457 